1 MKRSHFHYYISF
13 IFLVMTCVVMPSFAD
28 SNKDSQE
35 LLQDIKALGKINEQV
50 QKVGTVKEDC
60 LSCIDKNS
68 IALVALDKSTVD
80 LGKPTFEADDVPH
93 VIYLKRTSSS
103 PSKINVK
110 FKNSYRYCEKT
121 LISGMATGCL
131 LYLYKDID
139 EELSLNLKNLP
150 MLNTGIEEV
159 IELKLTKPNVDN
171 PKYTLEVKN
180 LSNSAARGSVD
191 SKFFSDGFN
200 VDFKMV
206 AGE

>member
-1 MKRSHFHYYISF
+1 MTYI
-13 IFLVMTCVVMPSFAD
+13 VMPVKAD
-28 SNKDSQE
+28 ENKDSQE
-35 LLQDIKALGKINEQV
+35 LLQDMRSFGKINEHV

-60 LSCIDKNS
+60 LSCIDEKTS
-68 IALVALDKSTVD
+68 IKKIALDNSTVD
-80 LGKPTFEADDVPH
+80 LGSPLFAADDVPY

-103 PSKINVK
+103 PAKIDLK

-121 LISGMATGCL
+121 LISGMGTGCL

-150 MLNTGIEEV
+150 KLKAGVEEM
-159 IELKLTKPNVDN
+159 IELKLTKSNVDN
-171 PKYTLEVKN
+171 PKYALEVKN

-200 VDFKMV
+200 VDFKM

>member
-1 MKRSHFHYYISF
+1 MTYI
-13 IFLVMTCVVMPSFAD
+13 VMPVNAD
-28 SNKDSQE
+28 ENKDSQE
-35 LLQDIKALGKINEQV
+35 LLQDMRSLGKINEHV

-60 LSCIDKNS
+60 LSCIDEKAS
-68 IALVALDKSTVD
+68 IKKVALDKSTVD
-80 LGKPTFEADDVPH
+80 LGKPLFAADDVPY
-93 VIYLKRTSSS
+93 VIYLKRTSST
-103 PSKINVK
+103 PLKIDLK
-110 FKNSYRYCEKT
+110 LKNSYRYCEKT

-150 MLNTGIEEV
+150 KLQAGAEEI

-171 PKYTLEVKN
+171 PKYALEVKN
-180 LSNSAARGSVD
+180 LSQSSAQGHVD

-200 VDFKMV
+200 VSFEMG

>member
-1 MKRSHFHYYISF
+1 MSA
-13 IFLVMTCVVMPSFAD
+13 VAD
-28 SNKDSQE
+28 EKKTAVE
-35 LLQDIKALGKINEQV
+35 LLSDMNAIGKINEQV

-60 LSCIDKNS
+60 LSCIDNS
-68 IALVALDKSTVD
+68 VVQKVSLNQSTID
-80 LGKPTFEADDVPH
+80 LGKPLFSGDDVPY
-93 VIYLKRTSSS
+93 VIYLKRTSKT
-103 PSKINVK
+103 PVK
-110 FKNSYRYCEKT
+110 LDLKLKNTYRYCEKT
-121 LISGMATGCL
+121 LISAMATGCL

-150 MLNTGIEEV
+150 KLNEGVEEI

-180 LSNSAARGSVD
+180 LSNSAVRSNID

-200 VDFKMV
+200 VDFKMG

>member
-1 MKRSHFHYYISF
+1 
-13 IFLVMTCVVMPSFAD
+13 MTCVVMPSFAD

-150 MLNTGIEEV
+150 RLDTGIEEV